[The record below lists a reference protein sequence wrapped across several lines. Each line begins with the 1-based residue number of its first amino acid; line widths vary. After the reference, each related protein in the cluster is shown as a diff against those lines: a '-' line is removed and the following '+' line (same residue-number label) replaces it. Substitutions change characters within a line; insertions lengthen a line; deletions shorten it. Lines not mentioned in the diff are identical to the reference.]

1 MSNRL
6 GDATARLPNLFRIL
20 LIAGVVIVISLLYPS
35 ELKFKYDF
43 ERGQTWRYED
53 LYAPFEFSI
62 LKTDEELARERANVV
77 ETLTPVYR
85 LDPEVARRRKDLFLA
100 IFDRE
105 LQSLEN
111 ATDPPFSDV
120 LERPERYRIYGLEF
134 LDRIYARGIISPRS
148 QDQQNAAEQVIT
160 IVSGSEIRE
169 QTVANILT
177 QPEAREL
184 LADSLPYVQLREPE
198 FIYPLLD
205 EQIVPNLFYSDSLT
219 RKLRQEA
226 LAAIPSTRGLV
237 ERNELVIA
245 RNSVITDE
253 IYQKLVSFRAG
264 YDEAVTLSGSYLGV
278 LAGYTILT
286 LLIVLVFIV
295 YLRYFAPAVYA
306 RFPKL
311 IFIVL
316 WPVLYAY
323 LVYATE
329 QSDAVSPYLIPFCI
343 APIIIKIFFNERL
356 ALFTHIVN
364 VLIASFLTSLGYEFT
379 FLQLLAGIVV
389 IIMDVDTRDWTRFF
403 QSLFLILA
411 CYFTAYL
418 GLELIKEGNINNL
431 DWIIYVW
438 LAGNVFLTLLA
449 YPLIPAVERLFGFLS
464 PITLTELS
472 DTNRP
477 LLRELS
483 VKAPGTFQH
492 SLQVGNMSEAAARRI
507 QGADPLLVR
516 TAALYHDI
524 GKMKNPA
531 YFIENQ
537 NGRSPH
543 DELSELESTRI
554 IISHVTDGVTMAKK
568 AKLPSLLIDF
578 IRSHHGTTRVEYF
591 YRNYLAKHPDE
602 PVDEAEFRYPGPRP
616 VSKEE
621 TIMMLADSIEA
632 ACKSL
637 RGPTE
642 EELFALIDRIIQG
655 KITNHQ
661 FEESQL
667 TFRELEICRQT
678 FRNYMK
684 SAHHLRIAYP
694 EDKKTTEEEE
704 DKDPSN
710 PQKDEREG
718 T

>member
-6 GDATARLPNLFRIL
+6 GDTLTRLPNFFRIL
-20 LIAGVVIVISLLYPS
+20 LVVGVVVVISLLYPS
-35 ELKFKYDF
+35 DLKFKYEF

-53 LYAPFEFSI
+53 LYAPFEFPI
-62 LKTDEELARERANVV
+62 LKTQEELARERADAL

-85 LDPEVARRRKDLFLA
+85 IDPEVARRRKDRYLA
-100 IFDRE
+100 AFDRE
-105 LQSLEN
+105 LENLERSDN
-111 ATDPPFSDV
+111 PPFTDV
-120 LERPERYRIYGLEF
+120 TRRPERYRIYGLEF
-134 LDRIYARGIISPRS
+134 LDRRYDRGIISPRDE
-148 QDQQNAAEQVIT
+148 DQADPANQVIT
-160 IVSGSEIRE
+160 IVNGSEIRE
-169 QTVANILT
+169 QTLANIFT
-177 QPEAREL
+177 QAEAREL
-184 LADSLPYVQLREPE
+184 LADSLPYTQLREPE
-198 FIYPLLD
+198 FIYPLLE

-219 RKLRQEA
+219 SELRRQA
-226 LAAIPSTRGLV
+226 LAAIPSARGLV
-237 ERNELVIA
+237 EKGELIIA

-264 YDEAVTLSGSYLGV
+264 YDDAVTLSGSYLGV
-278 LAGYTILT
+278 LAGYALLT

-295 YLRYFAPAVYA
+295 YLRYFAPTVYA

-311 IFIVL
+311 TFIIL

-329 QSDAVSPYLIPFCI
+329 QSDVISPYLIPFCI
-343 APIIIKIFFNERL
+343 APIVIKIFFNERL
-356 ALFTHIVN
+356 ALFTHIII

-403 QSLFLILA
+403 QSMFLILA
-411 CYFTAYL
+411 SYFFAYL
-418 GLELIKEGNINNL
+418 GLELIKEGNISNL
-431 DWIIYVW
+431 NWETYLW
-438 LAGNVFLTLLA
+438 LGGSVFLTLLA

-483 VKAPGTFQH
+483 QKAPGTFQH

-543 DELSELESTRI
+543 DELSELESARI
-554 IISHVTDGVTMAKK
+554 IISHVTDGIAMAKK
-568 AKLPSLLIDF
+568 AKLPTLLIDF

-591 YRNYLAKHPDE
+591 YRNYLSEHPDE
-602 PVDEAEFRYPGPRP
+602 PVDESEFRYPGPRP
-616 VSKEE
+616 VTKEE

-637 RGPTE
+637 RNPTE
-642 EELFALIDRIIQG
+642 EELFQLIDRIIQG
-655 KITNHQ
+655 KIANQQ
-661 FEESQL
+661 FEDSQL
-667 TFRELEICRQT
+667 SFRELEICRQT

-684 SAHHLRIAYP
+684 SAHHLRIEYP
-694 EDKKTTEEEE
+694 EDKEKQE
-704 DKDPSN
+704 DDTAS
-710 PQKDEREG
+710 
-718 T
+718 